1 MKLHA
6 NARLSVKGRELLVDR
21 LAAGWSLTEA
31 AMAAGVSERTARK
44 WRERYRTEGPDG
56 LVDRSSAPGSV
67 PTRTTTDDHTA
78 QPPGPASSRAPR
90 RASKAPRRRAAGG

>member
-6 NARLSVKGRELLVDR
+6 NARLSVKGRRLLVER

-44 WRERYRTEGPDG
+44 WRERYLAEGPDG
-56 LVDRSSAPGSV
+56 LLDRSSAPRSV
-67 PTRTTTDDHTA
+67 PTPHAKGAR
-78 QPPGPASSRAPR
+78 
-90 RASKAPRRRAAGG
+90 